1 MIAVPTGSA
10 SNMWVVDV
18 DRDPVRNI
26 DGTAALAKLISQH
39 GELPPTLMTITPRGG
54 RHLIFA
60 WDNGVEIRN
69 STGKV
74 GQGIDVRGE
83 GGYVCLPPSR
93 RADGALYQWDPAGA
107 SQAVAAPSWLIE
119 LARSENRSRK
129 RDKAWARAALERE
142 CEIVAKARP
151 GTRNNTL
158 NTAAFNLFQIVA
170 GGKLDEQEVR
180 DRLFKAAEACGLV
193 ADDGAPSVQA
203 TIDSAAQAA
212 KAHPR
217 SRPSVQPQPQ
227 QQSGRPTIRI
237 IAGELPRIVNEAE
250 AALLAAGGFNLY
262 QRGGLLVRPVLSK
275 LKASNNRE
283 TFAWRLVAVRQ
294 PYMIETMMRAAE
306 FERWDARARGFV
318 PKDCPAQVADTY
330 LAREGHWR
338 LPTLLGIV
346 NAPFLRID
354 GTICDQPGYDA
365 ASELLFEPD
374 GQNFPAIAP
383 DPTKDDAAAALAYL
397 DETLLRA
404 FPFVKPVDRS
414 VALSGIFTAFDRR
427 SMATAPLHA
436 FTSPVAGTGKSLLVD
451 IPSLLISGQIAPV
464 ISQGRTEEEL
474 EKRLGTSLMSGDT
487 IINIDNCG
495 HTLESDFLCQALTQ
509 QRLKIRVL
517 GTAGRWRPQSTP
529 RSMPPATIW

>member
-1 MIAVPTGSA
+1 M
-10 SNMWVVDV
+10 
-18 DRDPVRNI
+18 
-26 DGTAALAKLISQH
+26 
-39 GELPPTLMTITPRGG
+39 
-54 RHLIFA
+54 
-60 WDNGVEIRN
+60 
-69 STGKV
+69 
-74 GQGIDVRGE
+74 
-83 GGYVCLPPSR
+83 
-93 RADGALYQWDPAGA
+93 
-107 SQAVAAPSWLIE
+107 IE

-142 CEIVAKARP
+142 CEIVAKAQP

-374 GQNFPAIAP
+374 GQNFPAIASRSNEGRRCCRAGLSRR
-383 DPTKDDAAAALAYL
+383 DAAAGLPLRQARRSLGRAVGYSHRVRSPL
-397 DETLLRA
+397 DGDGAATRLHLSGRWYRE
-404 FPFVKPVDRS
+404 KPTGRYPVAADQRPDRS
-414 VALSGIFTAFDRR
+414 RHL
-427 SMATAPLHA
+427 
-436 FTSPVAGTGKSLLVD
+436 AGTHRG
-451 IPSLLISGQIAPV
+451 GA
-464 ISQGRTEEEL
+464 REAFRE
-474 EKRLGTSLMSGDT
+474 R
-487 IINIDNCG
+487 
-495 HTLESDFLCQALTQ
+495 
-509 QRLKIRVL
+509 R
-517 GTAGRWRPQSTP
+517 
-529 RSMPPATIW
+529 